1 MFQSGAADARI
12 RLQEYDMSRQ
22 YRVTLKKNEVN
33 LLKEVA
39 ASGMTSKAGRY
50 ARALLLLDKGEFG
63 EYRWTISKV
72 SEDIGVS
79 DRTLS
84 HIKEKFL
91 TSGIDAALGRDR
103 RNRQTRP
110 SKFGYNIENAVLK
123 LASTKPPQG
132 HRKWTLRLLA
142 GKAVEE
148 GSVDDISHMT
158 VWRILKNYDSTKM

>member
-1 MFQSGAADARI
+1 
-12 RLQEYDMSRQ
+12 MSRQ
-22 YRVTLKKNEVN
+22 YRLSLNKNEIS

-39 ASGMTSKAGRY
+39 SSGTTHKAGRY
-50 ARALLLLDKGEFG
+50 ARALLLLDKGEYA

-91 TSGIDAALGRDR
+91 TSGLEAALGRDR
-103 RNRQTRP
+103 RSKQTRP
-110 SKFGYNIENAVLK
+110 TKFGCGIENAVLK

-148 GSVDDISHMT
+148 GIVDDISHMT
-158 VWRILKNYDSTKM
+158 VWRILKNHNNGSI

>member
-1 MFQSGAADARI
+1 
-12 RLQEYDMSRQ
+12 MSRQ

-39 ASGMTSKAGRY
+39 SSGTNSKAGRY
-50 ARALLLLDKGEFG
+50 ARALLLLDKGEFA
-63 EYRWTISKV
+63 EYRWTISRV

-91 TSGIDAALGRDR
+91 TSGIDAALGLAR
-103 RNRQTRP
+103 RSRQARP
-110 SKFGYNIENAVLK
+110 SKFGCHIENAVLK
-123 LASTKPPQG
+123 LAATKPPHG

-148 GSVDDISHMT
+148 GIVDDISHMT
-158 VWRILKNYDSTKM
+158 VWRILKNHNSSK